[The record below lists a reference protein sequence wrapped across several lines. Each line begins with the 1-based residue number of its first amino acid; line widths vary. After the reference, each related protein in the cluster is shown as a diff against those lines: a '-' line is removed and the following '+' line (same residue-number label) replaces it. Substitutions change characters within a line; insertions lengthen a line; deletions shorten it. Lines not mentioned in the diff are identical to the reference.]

1 MGTKLE
7 INLTRIKTVKTITS
21 DMPEVKECLDEQS
34 LGLLEENKNDFTFE
48 DKENQN

>member
-21 DMPEVKECLDEQS
+21 DMPEVKECLDEYS
-34 LGLLEENKNDFTFE
+34 PELPVDNNKGFFNIKDIEN
-48 DKENQN
+48 